1 MWRGMPYRQVF
12 DDPGSGRSVVSGNRW
27 DQPLVPHKGWHC
39 VDVVDL
45 RADGESADE
54 TNATKDEAKLALFD
68 DFWAATQDDDRLRAS
83 D

>member
-12 DDPGSGRSVVSGNRW
+12 DDPGSGKSVVSGNRS
-27 DQPLVPHKGWHC
+27 DQPGVPHKGWHC

-54 TNATKDEAKLALFD
+54 TD
-68 DFWAATQDDDRLRAS
+68 
-83 D
+83 